1 MNSHLARRLA
11 TGAFG
16 RDLRLAARRFARE
29 PGLAVAAILTLA
41 VGIGACTSMFSIV
54 QAVVLQP
61 LGVTDPE
68 RVVVMWPQFDDTAGE
83 FAYNTYRDMQ
93 RQTTA
98 FGQIALTGSTN
109 WPATVLLE
117 GGTQLKATECA
128 ASGEFFDLLG
138 AAARMGRTLQP
149 DDDHVGA
156 RDVVVLSAGFW
167 AKVFGGDPGVV
178 GRTLTVR
185 EKSAAVSYEIV
196 GVMPPEFFYPS
207 GADYWIPAAPSL
219 AQAVGNRSPAALAD
233 AFDHL
238 GVFHAVGRLKPGFSR
253 STAQA
258 EMSRVVKAA
267 AERAGAHGATIRVGA
282 EPFLEHVFGQAR
294 LALAVLMGAVLLVL
308 FIACANVAG
317 LLVARG
323 AARAREMAI
332 RAALGA
338 TRWNLVRQS
347 LSEAALLVVIAG
359 VLGASTAAFSLHALI
374 ALSPAAIPRLDH
386 TSIDLRVLAF
396 TVLIMATTTVLMGVA
411 ASWRLRDVSIT
422 GPAHGSSSRVVG
434 RSVRAGIR
442 QTLVVTQVSLA
453 LVLLV
458 ASALAVQSFVH
469 LASLDLGFDP
479 SHVLT
484 FGVNGMNESRYPTS
498 AERHRMVDLLLA
510 RFDTFPQVRAAGAV
524 LSRPF
529 AHGVIGFDSG
539 LLLDGQV
546 DAPASWLRNPT
557 VNWEAVTPRYF
568 QTMGI
573 RLIRGRDF
581 AAEDGE
587 HAPLVVIV
595 SELTASRVWP
605 GQDPIGQRLMDS
617 FIGHD
622 DGPHPSRWQTV
633 VGVVATSRYREIDR
647 PWPDL
652 YVPLAQASA
661 NDAEHFVVRTSQD
674 PYLVVPTIAAAL
686 SRVDGGLSVEA
697 PTTMADV
704 MAQVRAPWHFDMLLF
719 SVFGAVSIG
728 LTAIGLFG
736 LMAYTVSWRRREI
749 GLRIA
754 LGARE
759 GQVVRMIVLEGG
771 RLVGIGLA
779 VGLGVSLLATRL
791 MRGLLFNISPTDLS
805 TLVAAGVGVLVVASV
820 ACYIPARRV
829 AIMDPSIVFRDE

>member
-1 MNSHLARRLA
+1 MSSHLARRFA
-11 TGAFG
+11 AGAFG
-16 RDLRLAARRFARE
+16 RDLHLAARRFARE

-61 LGVTDPE
+61 VGVADPE
-68 RVVVMWPQFDDTAGE
+68 RIVVMWPQFDDTAGE

-93 RQTTA
+93 RRTTT

-109 WPATVLLE
+109 WPATILLE

-128 ASGEFFDLLG
+128 VSGEFFDLLG
-138 AAARMGRTLQP
+138 ATARMGRTLHL

-167 AKVFGGDPGVV
+167 ARVFGGDPGVV

-219 AQAVGNRSPAALAD
+219 AQAVGNQSPAALAD

-238 GVFHAVGRLKPGFSR
+238 GVFHAVGRLKPDLSLP
-253 STAQA
+253 TAQA
-258 EMSRVVKAA
+258 EMSRVVKATEA
-267 AERAGAHGATIRVGA
+267 ANAPGATIRVGA
-282 EPFLEHVFGQAR
+282 EPFLERVFGHAR

-338 TRWNLVRQS
+338 TRWSLARQS
-347 LSEAALLVVIAG
+347 LAEAALLVVISGA
-359 VLGASTAAFSLHALI
+359 LGTSAAEFSLHALLV
-374 ALSPAAIPRLDH
+374 LSPAAIPRLDH
-386 TSIDLRVLAF
+386 ATIDLRVLAF
-396 TVLIMATTTVLMGVA
+396 TVGIMTTTTALMGAA
-411 ASWRLRDVSIT
+411 ASWRLHDVSIA
-422 GPAHGSSSRVVG
+422 GQVLGSSSRVVG
-434 RSVRAGIR
+434 RSVRAGVR
-442 QTLVVTQVSLA
+442 QTLVVAQVSLA

-458 ASALAVQSFVH
+458 ASALAVQSFLH
-469 LASLDLGFDP
+469 LASLDLGFEP

-484 FGVNGMNESRYPTS
+484 FGVNGLNESRYPS
-498 AERHRMVDLLLA
+498 YAERHRMVDQLLA
-510 RFDTFPQVRAAGAV
+510 RFDALPQVRSAGAV

-568 QTMGI
+568 ETMGI

-581 AAEDGE
+581 AAEDGA

-617 FIGHD
+617 FIGRD
-622 DGPHPSRWQTV
+622 DGPRPSRWQTV

-661 NDAEHFVVRTSQD
+661 NDVEHFVVRTSQD
-674 PYLVVPTIAAAL
+674 PRLVLSTIAAAL
-686 SRVDGGLSVEA
+686 SADDGGLSVEA
-697 PTTMADV
+697 PTTMGDV

-728 LTAIGLFG
+728 LTAIGVFG

-771 RLVGIGLA
+771 QLVGIGLA
-779 VGLGVSLLATRL
+779 IGLGVSLLATRL
-791 MRGLLFNISPTDLS
+791 MRGLLFNISPTDL
-805 TLVAAGVGVLVVASV
+805 TTIVGVGMGVLVVATL